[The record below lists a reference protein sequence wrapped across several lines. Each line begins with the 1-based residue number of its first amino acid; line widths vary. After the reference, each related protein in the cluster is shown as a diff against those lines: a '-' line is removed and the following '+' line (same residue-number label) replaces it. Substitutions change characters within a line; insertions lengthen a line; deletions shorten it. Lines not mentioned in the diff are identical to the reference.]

1 MFERREVD
9 LGKQSLRPDQRHNG
23 GAPVSSLFA
32 RGTAAHLAAADV
44 TRLQRAVGNRGITA
58 LLSRQPAVSISP
70 IPVQRCGEPG
80 CDCVEYRTAP
90 DIEVQRDDKAPAAPG
105 SGSAAPPVVAPPPTP
120 TGTVVPFVVRDPSIG
135 VGGPLVADLNALK
148 AALMNR
154 KDSGQWSL
162 MLSIH
167 GSGDRLA
174 AQAPPDWTLNAKFYD
189 AAEIKQLFGD
199 KAFTD
204 WRDQYGPQRVVLVAC
219 QVSQAFNQLVV
230 DSLSRSGKGL
240 SAGGLGP
247 GCKPIATTQ
256 SIIFQATGAK
266 AESTYKQRA
275 QYDALNP
282 SDKATF
288 EGMLR
293 DLNNKW
299 GYFGAPPVPD
309 ADLLRYYFDE
319 VPKGAWV
326 LVEVNKKDDPTS
338 DTLRPLGTPY
348 WNRWADSTFM
358 RECNPMARP

>member
-1 MFERREVD
+1 MRRAR
-9 LGKQSLRPDQRHNG
+9 LRLRRGPN
-23 GAPVSSLFA
+23 SS
-32 RGTAAHLAAADV
+32 R
-44 TRLQRAVGNRGITA
+44 
-58 LLSRQPAVSISP
+58 
-70 IPVQRCGEPG
+70 
-80 CDCVEYRTAP
+80 Y
-90 DIEVQRDDKAPAAPG
+90 
-105 SGSAAPPVVAPPPTP
+105 
-120 TGTVVPFVVRDPSIG
+120 
-135 VGGPLVADLNALK
+135 VGGPLVADLN
-148 AALMNR
+148 
-154 KDSGQWSL
+154 
-162 MLSIH
+162 
-167 GSGDRLA
+167 
-174 AQAPPDWTLNAKFYD
+174 
-189 AAEIKQLFGD
+189 
-199 KAFTD
+199 
-204 WRDQYGPQRVVLVAC
+204 
-219 QVSQAFNQLVV
+219 
-230 DSLSRSGKGL
+230 
-240 SAGGLGP
+240 GLGP

-275 QYDALNP
+275 QYDGLNP